1 MVCLNRFYPI
11 QLKTSTRMQRKV
23 LLLVT
28 LLMGTL
34 SLRAQIPVP
43 GRIEAGAFATSSGL
57 TAGPTSD
64 ETGTSEIGW
73 INDGQWLDYS
83 VAVTTSGLYKI
94 NFRLANGFSD
104 EARLK
109 VQNTTGT
116 VLGELAVPRT
126 GGMGNWQTVPLLVHL
141 TAGTQSLRLYIEKGV
156 FSLTWFELS
165 HDPKT
170 LPGRVEAESF
180 DVASAVGTEA
190 TADADGGLN
199 VSNIDDGD
207 WLDYAVSVA
216 EGGRFTFN
224 FRVANAYGNGNIRIK
239 NSHGTTLGE
248 VPSIPQ
254 TGGWQNWT
262 TVSATV
268 ELPAGE
274 QILRLYSER
283 GTYNLNWWEAS
294 AIPKE
299 PTTLEFAELPP
310 RSVSEGTFALAA
322 TSNHSESPIAFSSSD
337 TSVVR
342 VFQETDLW
350 YATPLAVGQAW
361 IQATQATS
369 LGYLA
374 GASTPR
380 LLVVPAAAP
389 EAYSL
394 PGRVEAELFATSSG
408 LQAGGTSDPDGGNQE
423 MGWIGD
429 GHWLDYQLNVVQ
441 TGYYA
446 FTFRVANGF
455 SDEATLRLLNAGGTV
470 LGTVRV
476 PRTGGMSHWGTAR
489 MLVHLTAGPQ
499 TLRVDIPQGVFSLN
513 WFEGTRNPKPIPGK
527 VEAEAFEL
535 AGAVQT
541 ESAQDEDA
549 GLNVSSIDDGDWM
562 DYHVHVAEAGTY
574 ALRFRVAN
582 AYGNGLLQLR
592 NRADQV
598 LSETAVPQT
607 GGWQSWTTINTS
619 VVLPAG
625 EQILR
630 VSAPRGAFNLN
641 WLEFAPQGSELVAP
655 VIQWD
660 ELPERLAGSAPFLLA
675 ASSTNTE
682 SPLVFTTSN
691 EAVLSLSQTPEG
703 TLATPGSAGSATVTV
718 SQAAS
723 EHFLEAVVTRTQVV
737 TAGSPTFDPTRKIP
751 IDPSRWYVLN
761 NTSNGLDGLF
771 DGQTQQNVNL
781 GYGIV
786 LSSYEAWYPLQEGE
800 SMTLEQ
806 IRMFDYEGNFSSN
819 PASLSVITQ
828 DWTRVPVATFTG
840 EVYNG
845 WVGPYPDR
853 TPSGDAQFA
862 LDAPIGNIRYLVL
875 TIQGG
880 LPTELELYGQHT
892 PGTAPVVSSGTR
904 PVRLK
909 DMLGVNAYE
918 WNFQDANTPWE
929 INEDKMNLVKSFSGV
944 RHYMDWQ
951 KLESVEGV
959 YSYNPTLSGG
969 WHYDQIYE
977 RCKAEGVEVLA
988 CLKTLPDWM
997 LNTYPEG
1004 ERDHEN
1010 VPVRYGQPFD
1020 DPTSYLEQAKM
1031 AFQYTAR
1038 YGSNTQVNPSLLSV
1052 YDTPR
1057 WPGDNPNSVKI
1068 GMDLIKYLECDNERD
1083 KWWKGRKAYQT
1094 AREYAANLSAFYD
1107 GHNNTMGPGVGAK
1120 NADSNMQV
1128 VIGGLVS
1135 GPEYIRGMV
1144 DWCREFR
1151 GYKPNGEVNIC
1162 WDVINYHV
1170 YTDNTSSS
1178 QSGTSTRGAAPEV
1191 TNAGEKADEFIR
1203 VSDEL
1208 CHGVPVWITE
1218 TGFDVHPSS
1227 PLKAVPIGDKSALD
1241 TQADWI
1247 LRMALFSARH
1257 GIEKVFFYQM
1267 YDDNDWGGI
1276 FGSSGLVN
1284 GNGTRRPAADFL
1296 LQTKTLFG
1304 EYAYTRTLGQDPIV
1318 DQYTRNG
1325 EVMYML
1331 VVPDEIGRT
1340 ASYTLNI
1347 GSSTSARIYRPVA
1360 GSGAMAW
1367 TDVSAPEGTVQLT
1380 VGETPMFVVPGVA
1393 SNARQAAELSGNAP
1407 EEAWEVTVYPNPVVE
1422 GPLHLTLENSTGQPL
1437 TIRLFDASRGRLHYV
1452 KKVATPEK
1460 NFQHRMNLPRL
1471 PAGEYM
1477 LEVTQNEKRSLKK
1490 VVYLP

>member
-1 MVCLNRFYPI
+1 M
-11 QLKTSTRMQRKV
+11 KRKV
-23 LLLVT
+23 LLLLK
-28 LLMGTL
+28 LLMGVTTL
-34 SLRAQIPVP
+34 LAQVP
-43 GRIEAGAFATSSGL
+43 GRIEAEAFATSSGL

-64 ETGTSEIGW
+64 QTGTSEIGW
-73 INDGQWLDYS
+73 INDGQWLDYTL
-83 VAVTTSGLYKI
+83 AVNTPGLYKI
-94 NFRLANGFSD
+94 NFRLANGFSND
-104 EARLK
+104 ARLK
-109 VQNTTGT
+109 VQNGGGT

-126 GGMGNWQTVPLLVHL
+126 GGMSDWQTVPLLVNL
-141 TAGTQSLRLYIEKGV
+141 QGGTQTLRLYIEKGI
-156 FSLTWFELS
+156 FSLNWFELS
-165 HDPKT
+165 HDPKA

-190 TADADGGLN
+190 TTDADGGLN

-216 EGGRFTFN
+216 EASRFTFT
-224 FRVANAYGNGNIRIK
+224 FRVANAYGNGNIQIK
-239 NSHGTTLGE
+239 DTQGTTLGE
-248 VPSIPQ
+248 VPFIPQ

-262 TVSATV
+262 TVSAVV

-283 GTYNLNWWEAS
+283 GTYNFNWWEAS
-294 AIPKE
+294 STLKE
-299 PTTLEFAELPP
+299 PTTLVFSELPA
-310 RSVSEGTFALAA
+310 RTVAEGTFALVA
-322 TSNHSESPIAFSSSD
+322 TSNHA
-337 TSVVR
+337 
-342 VFQETDLW
+342 
-350 YATPLAVGQAW
+350 
-361 IQATQATS
+361 
-369 LGYLA
+369 
-374 GASTPR
+374 
-380 LLVVPAAAP
+380 
-389 EAYSL
+389 
-394 PGRVEAELFATSSG
+394 
-408 LQAGGTSDPDGGNQE
+408 
-423 MGWIGD
+423 
-429 GHWLDYQLNVVQ
+429 
-441 TGYYA
+441 
-446 FTFRVANGF
+446 
-455 SDEATLRLLNAGGTV
+455 
-470 LGTVRV
+470 
-476 PRTGGMSHWGTAR
+476 
-489 MLVHLTAGPQ
+489 
-499 TLRVDIPQGVFSLN
+499 
-513 WFEGTRNPKPIPGK
+513 
-527 VEAEAFEL
+527 
-535 AGAVQT
+535 
-541 ESAQDEDA
+541 
-549 GLNVSSIDDGDWM
+549 
-562 DYHVHVAEAGTY
+562 
-574 ALRFRVAN
+574 
-582 AYGNGLLQLR
+582 
-592 NRADQV
+592 
-598 LSETAVPQT
+598 
-607 GGWQSWTTINTS
+607 
-619 VVLPAG
+619 
-625 EQILR
+625 
-630 VSAPRGAFNLN
+630 
-641 WLEFAPQGSELVAP
+641 
-655 VIQWD
+655 
-660 ELPERLAGSAPFLLA
+660 
-675 ASSTNTE
+675 E
-682 SPLVFTTSN
+682 SPLVFTSSN
-691 EAVLSLSQTPEG
+691 SAILNLSQTPEG
-703 TLATPGSAGSATVTV
+703 TLATPLSAGWATVTV
-718 SQAAS
+718 SQGSS
-723 EHFLEAVVTRTQVV
+723 EHFLEAVAVTRTQVV
-737 TAGSPTFDPTRKIP
+737 TVPAPQFDPARKIP
-751 IDPSRWYVLN
+751 IDPRRWYVLN
-761 NTSNGLDGLF
+761 NTNNGLDGLF

-786 LSSYEAWYPLQEGE
+786 LNSYEAYYPLRDGE

-828 DWTRVPVATFTG
+828 DWTRVPVANFTG

-853 TPSGDAQFA
+853 NLSGDGQFT

-875 TIQGG
+875 KIQGG
-880 LPTELELYGQHT
+880 LPTELELYGQYA
-892 PGTAPVVSSGTR
+892 PGNAPVVTPTAR
-904 PVRLK
+904 PVKLR

-997 LNTYPEG
+997 LDTYPEG

-1010 VPVRYGQPFD
+1010 VPVRFGQPFD
-1020 DPTSYLEQAKM
+1020 DPNSYREQAKM

-1038 YGSNTQVNPSLLSV
+1038 YGSNTQVDPSLLSV

-1068 GMDLIKYLECDNERD
+1068 GMGLIKFLECDNERD

-1094 AREYAANLSAFYD
+1094 AREYCANLSAFYD

-1120 NADSNMQV
+1120 NADPNIQV

-1227 PLKAVPIGDKSALD
+1227 PLKAIPIGDKSALD

-1276 FGSSGLVN
+1276 FGSSGLVS
-1284 GNGTRRPAADFL
+1284 GNGIRRPAADFL

-1304 EYAYTRTLGQDPIV
+1304 DYTYTRTLGQDPIV

-1331 VVPDEIGRT
+1331 VVPDETGRT
-1340 ASYTLNI
+1340 VSYNLSV

-1360 GSGAMAW
+1360 GTDTMAR
-1367 TDVSAPEGTVQLT
+1367 TEVSAPNGTVQLT
-1380 VGETPMFVVPGVA
+1380 VGETPVFVVPGTA
-1393 SNARQAAELSGNAP
+1393 SNARRAAETT
-1407 EEAWEVTVYPNPVVE
+1407 EADIWEVTVYPNPVVE
-1422 GPLHLTLENSTGQPL
+1422 GPVEVALENGTGQEVR
-1437 TIRLFDASRGRLHYV
+1437 IRLFDAARGTLHYDV
-1452 KKVATPEK
+1452 TVPSGK
-1460 NFQHRMNLPRL
+1460 NTLRHRVGMQRL
-1471 PAGEYM
+1471 PAGEYI
-1477 LEVTQNEKRSLKK
+1477 LEVRQNDKRSLKK
-1490 VVYLP
+1490 LVYLP